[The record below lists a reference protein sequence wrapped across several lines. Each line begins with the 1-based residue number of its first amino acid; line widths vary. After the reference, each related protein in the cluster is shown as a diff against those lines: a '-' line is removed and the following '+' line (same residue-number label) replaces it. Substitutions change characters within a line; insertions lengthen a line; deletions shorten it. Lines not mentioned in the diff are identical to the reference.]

1 MKKKYI
7 APTSQNK
14 HILCQQMMA
23 LSASTTPDDNAEST
37 TDPEGDNLVNDYV
50 WDDLEW

>member
-14 HILCQQMMA
+14 HIFCQKMMA
-23 LSASTTPDDNAEST
+23 LSANGSENAEST

>member
-14 HILCQQMMA
+14 HILCQKMMA
-23 LSASTTPDDNAEST
+23 LSANGSENADSHPE
-37 TDPEGDNLVNDYV
+37 DPEGDNLVNDYV